1 MGLFGL
7 FKKKTVAPAPA
18 LVPAKAEDPPK
29 KTENHR
35 IAGISFHQKEI
46 MQKFAVENEDYN
58 LSKKEM
64 IAAGLIGVNVFQY
77 DFDAINTEL
86 VPEPT
91 NPEDPKAIKVV
102 VDGVHIGYIKK
113 GSCAHVRKLMDSGS
127 IEKIDIVI
135 KGGNCKYIG
144 NESGFDEEPE
154 YTLDKDKRDL
164 SAEIRLTLK

>member
-18 LVPAKAEDPPK
+18 PVPAKAEDPPK

-64 IAAGLIGVNVFQY
+64 IAAG
-77 DFDAINTEL
+77 DKWAEL
-86 VPEPT
+86 CYNAMIYT
-91 NPEDPKAIKVV
+91 FIKWTCMMAGALGGK
-102 VDGVHIGYIKK
+102 VDGILMTGGLAYDQDLVKK
-113 GSCAHVRKLMDSGS
+113 ITENVEWIAPVFVYPGSYETEALGAGVERVLAGEEQAKTYSGHPVW
-127 IEKIDIVI
+127 E
-135 KGGNCKYIG
+135 
-144 NESGFDEEPE
+144 GFDF
-154 YTLDKDKRDL
+154 
-164 SAEIRLTLK
+164 IR